1 MDELFLKEICLW
13 GQSKISSYCFFVWCH
28 SRFHCVTPLVEIFS
42 SDKITFLIPPS
53 IKNGAPPRKLPMG
66 LTRWLFPQKSP
77 LQTSDW
83 IPNADKA
90 KVLDGLQVLGNGS
103 CRMMYKEVVE
113 VQSNYKKSY
122 FSWFRNPANTI
133 ESNTINQSNTK
144 LCCNY

>member
-1 MDELFLKEICLW
+1 MDELFLKEIWLW

-42 SDKITFLIPPS
+42 SDKITFLIPS
-53 IKNGAPPRKLPMG
+53 RIKNGAPPRKLPMG
-66 LTRWLFPQKSP
+66 LIRWLFPQKSP

-103 CRMMYKEVVE
+103 CRLMYKEVIE

-122 FSWFRNPANTI
+122 FSWFRNPANTT

-144 LCCNY
+144 LCCNH